1 MVQNHKLTKMYHM
14 YKINKLKNDN
24 SAKKLAP
31 AQLKKTSSKINE
43 IDFTYSFLPSDS
55 QNTEQQSLPLASSTS
70 NNHKCPVIECDFNF
84 MGDEAQSQTPSPK
97 RNVTNSTLFQR
108 LKLKMIQRN
117 YNVPFSNLIYIINQR
132 VYNRNCNLYGNQF

>member
-1 MVQNHKLTKMYHM
+1 M

-97 RNVTNSTLFQR
+97 RNVTSSTLSSTTQTQDDSE
-108 LKLKMIQRN
+108 KLQC
-117 YNVPFSNLIYIINQR
+117 PF
-132 VYNRNCNLYGNQF
+132 